1 MMLFPRKS
9 LALAATLI
17 SFCAPT
23 PYIQIQNRSKQGIC
37 YKVEYSNG
45 IGVFPNETVCGV
57 TGIEIAGFWLD
68 SGQSKAFKATGS
80 TGQHFNGAI
89 TAVLNNNKDRGA
101 RNEINFSNPTMPY
114 YDVDY
119 QYGISDGTCGPPNS
133 TNLSGERDT
142 FGKANTA
149 WKTLNQATKN
159 ELLRFPQ
166 YLRQDA
172 NGSLT
177 YINMGVE
184 AWPDLAPEVI
194 RFFQVTAA
202 FKAYMAPGSQAN
214 VTWPK
219 NSMHEEVVAL
229 ADQQTLNALTDQIV
243 ITSY

>member
-1 MMLFPRKS
+1 MLFLRKS
-9 LALAATLI
+9 LALAATLT
-17 SFCAPT
+17 SFCASKPL
-23 PYIQIQNRSKQGIC
+23 IQVQNLSQQRIC
-37 YKVEYSNG
+37 YNVEYSNG
-45 IGVFPNETVCGV
+45 IGIFPNETVCGV
-57 TGIEIAGFWLD
+57 TGTEIAGFWLD
-68 SGQSKAFKATGS
+68 SGQSKGFKATGS
-80 TGQHFNGAI
+80 AGQHFNGAI
-89 TAVLNNNKDRGA
+89 TAVVNNNKDRGA
-101 RNEINFSNPTMPY
+101 RNEINFSNPTIPF

-133 TNLSGERDT
+133 TNVSGERDT
-142 FGKANTA
+142 LGKANKA
-149 WKTLNQATKN
+149 WQTLNQTTKN

-194 RFFQVTAA
+194 WFFQVTAA
-202 FKAYMAPGSQAN
+202 FKAYMGPGSQAG

-229 ADQQTLNALTDQIV
+229 ADQQVLNALTDTIV
-243 ITSY
+243 VTSY

>member
-1 MMLFPRKS
+1 MLFPRKS

-17 SFCAPT
+17 SLCAAT
-23 PYIQIQNRSKQGIC
+23 PHILIQNLSKQRIC

-45 IGVFPNETVCGV
+45 TGVFPNQTVCGA
-57 TGIEIAGFWLD
+57 TGPEIAGFWLD
-68 SGQSKAFKATGS
+68 SGHSKGFKATGS

-101 RNEINFSNPTMPY
+101 RNEINFLNPTKPF

-142 FGKANTA
+142 LGKANKA
-149 WKTLNQATKN
+149 WQTLNQTMKN
-159 ELLRFPQ
+159 DLLKFPQ

-184 AWPDLAPEVI
+184 AWPTLALEVI

-202 FKAYMAPGSQAN
+202 FNAYMGPGSQAG
-214 VTWPK
+214 VSWPK
-219 NSMHEEVVAL
+219 NSMHEKLVAL
-229 ADQQTLNALTDQIV
+229 ADRQVLSALTEMIV